1 MRYGDGIEFGSDLH
15 SNEHYLSSS
24 EINAWKKNSGLYE
37 IWTHDFCDTG
47 VVQYF
52 TNWAN
57 KATGNWLLYWFVINL
72 RSDE

>member
-1 MRYGDGIEFGSDLH
+1 MRYGDGIEFGSDL
-15 SNEHYLSSS
+15 S

-57 KATGNWLLYWFVINL
+57 KATGNWLDRKSVV
-72 RSDE
+72 